1 MFKSDVRYLL
11 TLLSIRLHDLHA
23 FVTKYRRKVF
33 TAQILNE
40 LNSIFTNVCNNLDC
54 KLVEFDGEQDHVHL
68 LIIYPPKIA
77 ITTLVNRLK
86 GTSSYLIRKIKY
98 PTIATKL
105 WGDAQ
110 WTPSYFAASC
120 GGAPISIIKQ
130 YIENQNTPE

>member
-1 MFKSDVRYLL
+1 
-11 TLLSIRLHDLHA
+11 
-23 FVTKYRRKVF
+23 
-33 TAQILNE
+33 
-40 LNSIFTNVCNNLDC
+40 
-54 KLVEFDGEQDHVHL
+54 
-68 LIIYPPKIA
+68 
-77 ITTLVNRLK
+77 LK